1 MVRSTPLL
9 RKRIEHKRTAR
20 FTRFQSDLYGGR
32 LAPSWRRPRGI
43 TQFNIQVSITEWEED
58 SEVINPCQK
67 SVMETIKKLDSIYQM
82 ALKNSSFT
90 IPEI

>member
-32 LAPSWRRPRGI
+32 LAPSWRRPRGRDSFI
-43 TQFNIQVSITEWEED
+43 RKVSITE
-58 SEVINPCQK
+58 
-67 SVMETIKKLDSIYQM
+67 
-82 ALKNSSFT
+82 
-90 IPEI
+90 

>member
-32 LAPSWRRPRGI
+32 LAASWRRPRGI
-43 TQFNIQVSITEWEED
+43 TQFYIQVSITEWEED
-58 SEVINPCQK
+58 SEATSPCPK
-67 SVMETIKKLDSIYQM
+67 SVTETIKKPDSIYLM
-82 ALKNSSFT
+82 D
-90 IPEI
+90 